1 VNRPEPRF
9 AGRTALVTGASRGIG
24 LAVAQRLVA
33 EGARVVVTGRK
44 PGPLAEA
51 VAQLGGPEHAVGVA
65 GDTADDEH
73 RAAAVARAVETFDS
87 LDLLV
92 NSAGINPVFGPL
104 VDLDLAAARTT
115 VEANVLAALSWVQ
128 HAHRAWL
135 GEHGGAV
142 VNLSS
147 IGAFAPSAGLG
158 AYSASKLM
166 LVHLTRTLALEL
178 GPGVRVNAVAP
189 ALVKTR
195 FSTAI
200 YAGREAEATADYPLG
215 RLGTP
220 EDVAAAVAFVLS
232 DDAGWITGQTLLLDG
247 GLTLH

>member
-1 VNRPEPRF
+1 MNRPEPRF

>member
-1 VNRPEPRF
+1 MIHSVTRF

-44 PGPLAEA
+44 PGRLTEA
-51 VAQLGGPEHAVGVA
+51 VALLGGPDRALGVA
-65 GDTADDEH
+65 GDTVDDEH
-73 RAAAVARAVETFDS
+73 RAAAVTRAVEAFGG

-115 VEANVLAALSWVQ
+115 VEANVVAALSWVQ

-200 YAGREAEATADYPLG
+200 YDGREAEATADYPLG

-220 EDVAAAVAFVLS
+220 EDVAAAVTFLLS
-232 DDAGWITGQTLLLDG
+232 ADASWITGQTLLLDG
-247 GLTLH
+247 GLTLR

>member
-1 VNRPEPRF
+1 MIHSVTRF

-115 VEANVLAALSWVQ
+115 VEANVVAALSWVQ

>member
-1 VNRPEPRF
+1 MNRPEPRF

-247 GLTLH
+247 GLPLH

>member
-1 VNRPEPRF
+1 MNRPEPRF

-166 LVHLTRTLALEL
+166 PVHLTRTLALEL